1 MIFFCRL
8 VWKALPEPKNMSYQ
22 VLARKWR
29 PQTFAEVVGQEHIA
43 RTLKNALLSNR
54 IGHAYLFVGSRG
66 IGKTTSARI
75 FAKALNCEHPVDGEP
90 CCQCD
95 SCKEIA
101 AGSSL
106 DVIEIDGA
114 SHNTVDDMRTIRDQV
129 LYPPV
134 KSKYKVYIID
144 EVHMLSASAWN
155 ALLKTLEEPPAY
167 VKFLFATT
175 EPHKVLPTI
184 ISRCQRFDLRRIPVP
199 LIMSRL
205 RQIADAEKLFVEDAA
220 LAAIARA
227 ADGGMRDAQS
237 IFDQMIA
244 FCGGNSES
252 ETIREQDVINIFG
265 LASGAELREMAVGI
279 IQNDLP
285 RVLDVIAALANA
297 GRDLERVYADFVE
310 YFRNL
315 MLAGTCQDANKFLE
329 VSHEE
334 LTELSQLARAAQ
346 PALIRRIL
354 TGLVAQ
360 ERLFNDCLNKRIAL
374 EVVMAQIMTDV
385 HSTDLDDILTHL
397 NVISGLIPKDEI
409 TPRKPANLLPQ
420 PVIATVAQPPAP
432 QPQPV
437 VQQPATVQQPAPAPQ
452 PQPVVQQPVT
462 VQQEPPEEV
471 QPAMQ
476 ATAQQ
481 PSSQNSKAEEIRR
494 LLTLDAPVS
503 DDAPIPE
510 YIPESSYVSEVEAV
524 CGTVVPAV
532 NELPHGQEIPMG
544 QEVPASS
551 QPEPP
556 ASGYRRATKPEMA
569 ELKKAPAAQVVTQAL
584 GVEPY
589 DARIPL

>member
-1 MIFFCRL
+1 
-8 VWKALPEPKNMSYQ
+8 MSYQ

-75 FAKALNCEHPVDGEP
+75 FAKALNCEHLVDGEP

-101 AGSSL
+101 AGNSL

-155 ALLKTLEEPPAY
+155 ALLKTLEEPPSY

-199 LIMSRL
+199 LIMARL
-205 RQIADAEKLFVEDAA
+205 RQIADAEKLYVEDAA
-220 LAAIARA
+220 LAGIARA

-265 LASGAELREMAVGI
+265 LASGAELREMAIGI

-297 GRDLERVYADFVE
+297 GRDLERVFADFVE

-315 MLAGTCQDANKFLE
+315 MLAGTCQDASKFLE

-334 LTELSQLARAAQ
+334 LAELTQLARAAS

-374 EVVMAQIMTDV
+374 EVVITHIMTDV

-397 NVISGLIPKDEI
+397 NAISGLIPKDEI
-409 TPRKPANLLPQ
+409 TPRKPAN
-420 PVIATVAQPPAP
+420 
-432 QPQPV
+432 V
-437 VQQPATVQQPAPAPQ
+437 VQQPANVVQQPAAAPQVVSQLPNEEKPQRLLSLDSPAPD
-452 PQPVVQQPVT
+452 
-462 VQQEPPEEV
+462 E
-471 QPAMQ
+471 
-476 ATAQQ
+476 
-481 PSSQNSKAEEIRR
+481 
-494 LLTLDAPVS
+494 
-503 DDAPIPE
+503 APIPE
-510 YIPESSYVSEVEAV
+510 YIPESSYVPDVEAN
-524 CGTVVPAV
+524 CGAATSAISEPPPMP
-532 NELPHGQEIPMG
+532 ELPMG
-544 QEVPASS
+544 KQTPAISA

-569 ELKKAPAAQVVTQAL
+569 ELKKGSAAQIVTQAL
-584 GVEPY
+584 GTDPY